1 MSGVGE
7 TPPEQPD
14 RAAQTAPVLRIVNP
28 DATPEE
34 VAAVVAVLAALG
46 GDEAPAPRRRPEW
59 GSPHRQV
66 RRTLP
71 HGPGG
76 WRGSALPC

>member
-1 MSGVGE
+1 MAAESD
-7 TPPEQPD
+7 EQPS
-14 RAAQTAPVLRIVNP
+14 RRSCASSTR

-34 VAAVVAVLAALG
+34 VAAIVAVLSALQAAP
-46 GDEAPAPRRRPEW
+46 APAPRRTPEW
-59 GSPHRQV
+59 SAHHRKV

-76 WRGSALPC
+76 WRSSALPR

>member
-1 MSGVGE
+1 MF
-7 TPPEQPD
+7 
-14 RAAQTAPVLRIVNP
+14 RIVNP

-34 VAAVVAVLAALG
+34 VAALVAVLSALG
-46 GDEAPAPRRRPEW
+46 GGEAPAPRRRPAW

-76 WRGSALPC
+76 WRTSTLPH

>member
-1 MSGVGE
+1 MSGTRDSASE
-7 TPPEQPD
+7 ASSKPL
-14 RAAQTAPVLRIVNP
+14 LRIVNP

-34 VAAVVAVLAALG
+34 VAALVAVFAALG
-46 GDEAPAPRRRPEW
+46 SSSAPTPKRKRPEW
-59 GSPHRQV
+59 SAPARMH

-76 WRGSALPC
+76 WRSSGLPR